1 MRSSFIIGRIFGIPI
16 GINYTWFI
24 IFVLITVMLSTA
36 YFPLSLGERPMVIYW
51 VIGVA
56 TSVLFF
62 ASVLVHELA
71 HSLVSKRHGIPVKSI
86 TLFIFGGVARISRE
100 VTSPGTELV
109 MAAAGPL
116 SSVALAGI
124 FYGIWALTTNFEA
137 VAAMAWYL
145 CFINLFLAAF
155 NMLPGFPLDGGRV
168 LRSIVWWR
176 TGNYLRSTRI
186 ASLAGRGFAYL
197 FIAVGL
203 FFSLLFLQLDFLWLV
218 LVGFFLEVAAS
229 ASYRQAVA
237 RNALQGYTAAQVM
250 SRDCSVV
257 PGGLTLRQL
266 VDDYFLRTT
275 RKCVLVGDVGRLKGT
290 VSLREVKAVPQQR
303 WETTTVA
310 EAMIPVEKLKP
321 VAPDEEALEVLQRM
335 DDEGVHQLPVVS
347 AGRVLGVVEREG
359 LLQFVSLR
367 STGRS

>member
-16 GINYTWFI
+16 GINYSWFI
-24 IFVLITVMLSTA
+24 IFFLITVMLSTA

-51 VIGVA
+51 VIGLA

-62 ASVLVHELA
+62 ASVVAHELA

-124 FYGIWALTTNFEA
+124 FYGIWALAANFEP

-145 CFINLFLAAF
+145 CFINLFLACF
-155 NMLPGFPLDGGRV
+155 NMVPGFPLDGGRV

-176 TGNYLRSTRI
+176 TGDYLRSTRI

-203 FFSLLFLQLDFLWLV
+203 FFSLFVALDFLWLV
-218 LVGFFLEVAAS
+218 LVGFFLEVVAS
-229 ASYRQAVA
+229 ASYRQAVV
-237 RNALQGYTAAQVM
+237 RNALQSYTAAQVM

-257 PGGLTLRQL
+257 PGGLALRQL
-266 VDDYFLRTT
+266 VDDYFLHTT
-275 RKCVLVGDVGRLKGT
+275 RKCVLVSDLGRLKGT
-290 VSLREVKAVPQQR
+290 VSLREVKTVPQQR

-347 AGRVLGVVEREG
+347 AGRVLGLVERES
-359 LLQFVSLR
+359 LLQFVSLHSTVR
-367 STGRS
+367 S